1 MSSSLLVS
9 GIGPIY
15 KFEIENDGSEL
26 PLDYDV
32 AAMETFF
39 NKRPLEVMYRTGEIF
54 AELLPYFTR
63 AFIWEY
69 LIRSVAGLVQI
80 HYFDTY
86 IYEQRTNEH
95 FQEKDPGPRGAAA
108 EVRGGVAGDA
118 HQAGPQLHQAR
129 PGRVHQVT
137 NSEMNIN
144 LYKARVQT

>member
-86 IYEQRTNEH
+86 VYEQRTFSGERS
-95 FQEKDPGPRGAAA
+95 GTTRGCS
-108 EVRGGVAGDA
+108 GGT
-118 HQAGPQLHQAR
+118 R
-129 PGRVHQVT
+129 WSCGRC
-137 NSEMNIN
+137 
-144 LYKARVQT
+144 